1 MEKRKRMVR
10 EEQMG
15 RERLTNAAP
24 APERILLP
32 GSDMTFVLFVLFF
45 CPQEINIFIQP
56 YSNLFTIKTTKD

>member
-45 CPQEINIFIQP
+45 LP
-56 YSNLFTIKTTKD
+56 

>member
-1 MEKRKRMVR
+1 MEKRKRIVR

-24 APERILLP
+24 APERIQLP
-32 GSDMTFVLFVLFF
+32 GSDMTFVLFF
-45 CPQEINIFIQP
+45 CPKEINIFIQP